1 VEQMEQPEAAKRW
14 FREVEGL
21 NDEGYIP
28 GPAMP
33 PEVMLKEKVAAVWRR
48 KNATNGYKFRKL
60 WRTNRCDHRRLF
72 LR

>member
-1 VEQMEQPEAAKRW
+1 
-14 FREVEGL
+14 VEGL